1 MLNLFSSLLSLKAGG
16 RNSCASL
23 FSKSGVHSSG
33 GEGDHWGYVK
43 LQSLRYCAV
52 VLPLGFACSHKCGT
66 GPILRPWIW
75 TSRTCLTFFSLRF
88 PLIHMFS
95 LTLTPTALIGRM
107 PGCTEPWWVASVDL
121 TEPRY
126 YWQTE
131 DSQELLSP
139 LALKPFLPRQ
149 KSDIFVKIQLC
160 KGGWM
165 LEGLIKSVFEVKS
178 GAKPSMF
185 ACSSQNLW
193 TFFLELRKADSWNLT
208 RYPEPLQ
215 PPKKEETAKAATA
228 VPRLYESEASWNTA
242 PDEKGT

>member
-33 GEGDHWGYVK
+33 GEGDCCGYVK

-75 TSRTCLTFFSLRF
+75 ALRTCLTFFSLRF

-107 PGCTEPWWVASVDL
+107 PGCTEPWWVASIDL

-149 KSDIFVKIQLC
+149 KSDIFCQDSTVQRRLNAWRFDKKCIWGEEWC
-160 KGGWM
+160 KTFHVCVQP
-165 LEGLIKSVFEVKS
+165 LESL
-178 GAKPSMF
+178 
-185 ACSSQNLW
+185 N
-193 TFFLELRKADSWNLT
+193 FFFELRKA
-208 RYPEPLQ
+208 
-215 PPKKEETAKAATA
+215 ETAGETHQVSGAVAAAQKRGDRKSGHCSALA
-228 VPRLYESEASWNTA
+228 VA